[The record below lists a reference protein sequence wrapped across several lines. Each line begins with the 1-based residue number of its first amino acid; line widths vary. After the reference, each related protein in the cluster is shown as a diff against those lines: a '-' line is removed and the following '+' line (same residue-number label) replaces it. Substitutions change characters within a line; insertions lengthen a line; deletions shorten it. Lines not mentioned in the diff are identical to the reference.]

1 MCLTNTWNSLWFWR
15 NAHIHVRLTHI
26 HRLFHSNP
34 ATYGLA
40 WIWRIYS
47 IPKRTSN
54 IFHIGTI
61 SVCRSF
67 FVLLSDSNIILSF
80 CLFVCSLIRSCA
92 HISSQHLSVF
102 SSLSLC
108 RSSVFLWHLLLMRL
122 LDDEGVTLYS
132 PKINNSL
139 WWLRLAGFQNHMHP
153 HVLLQ
158 AVDLT
163 RLVDMMYS
171 WFFILCVVP
180 LVLTVNMC
188 CFCYHRRPFPLH
200 TPRERNTIATSVCAC
215 VCKYIWHNHN

>member
-80 CLFVCSLIRSCA
+80 CSFVCSQ

-158 AVDLT
+158 DVDLT
-163 RLVDMMYS
+163 RLDS
-171 WFFILCVVP
+171 
-180 LVLTVNMC
+180 T
-188 CFCYHRRPFPLH
+188 RRHDVQLIFY
-200 TPRERNTIATSVCAC
+200 SVCCSACFNGEYVLLLLPPTPIPPPYSSRAEYDSDFC
-215 VCKYIWHNHN
+215 VCVCL